1 MITCGGHR
9 QADQDGRRVGDGA
22 VAWFKTAVV
31 MHAEL
36 SLGCR
41 VLVLLSKDSEAT
53 LERKINTVNK
63 KKVQNEK

>member
-1 MITCGGHR
+1 MVAGGRHG
-9 QADQDGRRVGDGA
+9 QANQDGRRLADGA

-41 VLVLLSKDSEAT
+41 VLVLLSKDSALT
-53 LERKINTVNK
+53 LEIKTNTVNK
-63 KKVQNEK
+63 KKDKFEK